1 VEVIISH
8 VWYVG
13 LISIKFHLESVYL
26 DQWGQNALLRPGAQ
40 FSTVSLDIASH
51 FFVLNCMAASVASSS
66 SQQVDSESFIFH
78 VTLFFL
84 ATLGFIVLFRL
95 PRGIALTSGAL
106 DTYSV
111 VFHTDPLGQ
120 PLVLD
125 ASFELHIQHVVW
137 LLSHPPQH
145 PRDLHMMLLL
155 MSHIRLRII
164 NKRSSESTPW
174 DVQ

>member
-1 VEVIISH
+1 MLSFLRSPWILP
-8 VWYVG
+8 
-13 LISIKFHLESVYL
+13 LISSFSTAWLPL
-26 DQWGQNALLRPGAQ
+26 LLR
-40 FSTVSLDIASH
+40 L
-51 FFVLNCMAASVASSS
+51 
-66 SQQVDSESFIFH
+66 VDSESFIFH

-111 VFHTDPLGQ
+111 VFHIDPLGQ